1 MGIIDAAMR
10 ASDIAKQ
17 AGQEAF
23 DQYYKPKFAFP
34 SINPFAL
41 MATLAAVQGVANFF
55 IARDNAKEQLKYQEQ
70 LARDTADAVQV
81 DLTNAFNSIGR
92 RSIQQDRAAARQTAQ
107 LVREFRQR
115 AGMVEA
121 QAAGSGVEG
130 GAVEEALMDL
140 QAQQTLR
147 LAVVREQRETQ
158 RYATQMEKEAL
169 ATRGYQQIRQ
179 AAGGPVAMPDPMN
192 ALFQIGGQL
201 AQTWAMSTGVT
212 PQ

>member
-1 MGIIDAAMR
+1 MFLPEIEYLKA
-10 ASDIAKQ
+10 Q
-17 AGQEAF
+17 AGAAQAAQAGGSGF
-23 DQYYKPKFAFP
+23 SLFSAV
-34 SINPFAL
+34 NPFVF
-41 MATLAAVQGVANFF
+41 MGVMQAVQGVTNFF
-55 IARDNAKEQLKYQEQ
+55 IGRENAKAQLEYQEQ

-81 DLTNAFNSIGR
+81 DLTNAFNSLGR

-179 AAGGPVAMPDPMN
+179 AAGGPIAQPDPLN

-212 PQ
+212 PS